1 MTATPTQSTTL
12 PDATTPA
19 LVTFTPNPAV
29 DITYQVDRLEFGTSH
44 RVERIYRRAGG
55 KGLNTASVLALMG
68 YPVVAAGFFTSP
80 DYLADLERREAEYPG
95 RFQWRALGMP
105 WPNRLS
111 VSVVAEGDAT
121 LFNEAAPN
129 YDGLSAAEIASTWDA
144 VWNETLALGWA
155 PPGALVSINGSFPQG
170 TPPGVVSRLVAG
182 LRARGCWVL
191 VDTSGE
197 YLVEAARAGAD
208 CLKPN
213 VSELLGAT
221 GIHEVPAAARAL
233 LELGAGSLL
242 VSAGKEGL
250 AYVCRDGV
258 PETGETRDLVNS
270 EDSGK
275 PLVKRPA
282 TPAAPKDE
290 AKPQVKAHWARPGRE
305 LSGNPT
311 GAGDAAV
318 AGFMSALAEAVAGEP
333 SEQANLD
340 AAKSKPAASGEGSD
354 RLDPNW
360 LRHALSQAVAWSAAA
375 VPAAYAGIIETDL
388 VAELRDEI
396 TYKTEDWS
404 Q

>member
-1 MTATPTQSTTL
+1 MNAPETPATSN
-12 PDATTPA
+12 PA

-44 RVERIYRRAGG
+44 RVERIHRRAGG
-55 KGLNTASVLALMG
+55 KGLNTASVLAQMG

-80 DYLADLERREAEYPG
+80 DYLADLQRREAEYPG

-111 VSVVAEGDAT
+111 VAVVAEGDAT

-129 YDGLSAAEIASTWDA
+129 YGGLSAAAIAAAWEGA
-144 VWNETLALGWA
+144 WEEVLALGWVA
-155 PPGALVSINGSFPQG
+155 PGAWVSINGSFPQG
-170 TPPGVVSRLVAG
+170 TPPGVLSRLVAA
-182 LRARGCWVL
+182 LHARGCWVL

-213 VSELLGAT
+213 TAELVAAT

-242 VSAGKEGL
+242 ISAGRDGL
-250 AYVCRDGV
+250 AYVSGQ
-258 PETGETRDLVNS
+258 PLMKPTEIET
-270 EDSGK
+270 K
-275 PLVKRPA
+275 PR
-282 TPAAPKDE
+282 
-290 AKPQVKAHWARPGRE
+290 VKAYWARPGRE

-318 AGFMSALAEAVAGEP
+318 AGFMSALAETATEEP
-333 SEQANLD
+333 GGLPNRD
-340 AAKSKPAASGEGSD
+340 NAASNPTASQTRGD
-354 RLDPNW
+354 RDPNW
-360 LRHALSQAVAWSAAA
+360 LRRALSRAVAWSAAA

-388 VAELRDEI
+388 VAGLRDEI